1 MITLDFNDIH
11 DQIHGLSNLVESYDD
26 FEDIDRETCWPITIK
41 KYEFAGSIIV
51 NGIPVYTYGSYTNNF
66 ENLTIEEFAAD
77 DEDLEE
83 YLENYELTELAY
95 KIEKAS

>member
-1 MITLDFNDIH
+1 MEALDFKDIRE
-11 DQIHGLSNLVESYDD
+11 QISEIAICQESY
-26 FEDIDRETCWPITIK
+26 EDVSNVEEFYYTFTIE
-41 KYEFAGSIIV
+41 KYKFAGSIIV
-51 NGIPVYTYGSYTNNF
+51 NGIPVYTYGSYTNDF
-66 ENLTIEEFAAD
+66 ENLTIEEFTAD